1 MAGNLTPL
9 VMLPRYTT
17 FAGANTFVTVGMDV
31 TDFEK
36 AILNCWRGALIGSG
50 GPTFAISFEESTD
63 QDTWT
68 TCTNGTASD
77 PGAATE
83 AQYSPTLA
91 KRWFRVKVVLTG
103 TNPAVT
109 CWAVGF
115 LEQRES

>member
-1 MAGNLTPL
+1 
-9 VMLPRYTT
+9 
-17 FAGANTFVTVGMDV
+17 MDV

-36 AILNCWRGALIGSG
+36 AILNVWRGAMIGSAS
-50 GPTFAISFEESTD
+50 PTFAISFEESTD

-68 TCTNGTASD
+68 TCTNGTGGD
-77 PGAATE
+77 PGANTE

-91 KRWFRVKVVLTG
+91 KRWFRVKIIVGG
-103 TNPAVT
+103 TNPGVT